1 MAYKAAD
8 EEARSH
14 HKRRTPRH
22 KKHTVY
28 PGMTLSP
35 KAIVVSGSIKSG
47 GSMHNISAQ
56 GGKPANSNDSLWNG
70 YFDAAKKCGAYGSA
84 MPLQMRRKA
93 EDDYVHAFQRL
104 VRAGKAIS
112 IKQKYTGR

>member
-22 KKHTVY
+22 KKHTLY

-47 GSMHNISAQ
+47 GSPHNIPAQ
-56 GGKPANSNDSLWNG
+56 ASKGSLDPLWNA
-70 YFDAAKKCGAYGSA
+70 YFDAAKKCGSYGSA

-93 EDDYVHAFQRL
+93 EDDYVHAFLRL
-104 VRAGKAIS
+104 VKAGKADP
-112 IKQKYTGR
+112 IKRKYTAR